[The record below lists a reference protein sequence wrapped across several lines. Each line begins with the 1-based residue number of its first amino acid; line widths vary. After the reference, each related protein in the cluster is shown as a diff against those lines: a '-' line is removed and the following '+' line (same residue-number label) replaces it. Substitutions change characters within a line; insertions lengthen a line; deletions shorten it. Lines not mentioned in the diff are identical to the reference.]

1 MTVLVI
7 TVKILRAEQ
16 EDTNEHVMRIQPF
29 LLLFLQEFFV
39 LFWHWCGRY
48 GGPAHLE
55 ICLLVEVCLV
65 HSVLLLQ
72 GLIQIIVLIFFREL
86 F

>member
-39 LFWHWCGRY
+39 LFWHWCGRD
-48 GGPAHLE
+48 GGPVHLE
-55 ICLLVEVCLV
+55 ISLLV
-65 HSVLLLQ
+65 
-72 GLIQIIVLIFFREL
+72 
-86 F
+86 